1 MSDSEFC
8 PLCGVP
14 LDDAPGPVVHGTC
27 PVHGV
32 IGRMRDAEGDVPE
45 GLLGQETGAGL
56 ATLSADFGATL
67 EISGVEWQQVDVLDL
82 LDEGSEK
89 AHAFDVRD
97 QIDSYRSRQKGLR
110 YPDGAV
116 HDDEGWAHEGGAA
129 TWTIQGLTPG
139 RDTLIV
145 GRTDVMYVEGELA
158 LRVEK
163 RPPIVFPDFA
173 ADRRYRWRNRA
184 IPIPGD
190 WIEADTLTVSLERL
204 DSTKDLSHF
213 RYWIYQRPVS
223 LDAPS
228 DGSVGAA
235 HDQPTEPDSAPE
247 AEPVAAEPVAAE
259 PVAPE
264 FAAAEPDPEPAL
276 EMASEPDPVFAP
288 TPDPEPASPSEAV
301 PSEAAPRDAAPNETD
316 EPADEPAPADV
327 PAPADDPALADAPAP
342 EAEAEPPNETID
354 IPASALLEP
363 QAAVAVLPAVLE
375 TEDAAA
381 EAPEATEP
389 LTRAESTPPTSSAL
403 LPPEPTS
410 AHAPLDAAPS
420 ASADAATG
428 AATGAQ
434 QRLVTISL
442 SGGDDPHGTVHEHL
456 ADALAAGWRIARLEG
471 LTHAHAAWLLVLL
484 ERAPAP
490 EAGR

>member
-14 LDDAPGPVVHGTC
+14 LDDAPGPVVHGIC

-56 ATLSADFGATL
+56 ATLSADLGATL

-129 TWTIQGLTPG
+129 TWTILGLTPG

-158 LRVEK
+158 LRVEN

-190 WIEADTLTVSLERL
+190 WIEGDTLTVSLERL

-213 RYWIYQRPVS
+213 RYWVYQHPAS
-223 LDAPS
+223 LGEPSDPPGDAPVES
-228 DGSVGAA
+228 SVDEQPAAIDEGA
-235 HDQPTEPDSAPE
+235 PTPE
-247 AEPVAAEPVAAE
+247 AEPVTAEPE
-259 PVAPE
+259 PPADL
-264 FAAAEPDPEPAL
+264 DPEPAPARDQAL
-276 EMASEPDPVFAP
+276 TSA
-288 TPDPEPASPSEAV
+288 PEP
-301 PSEAAPRDAAPNETD
+301 AAPNEAADRAAEPEPAAEPAFTAVD
-316 EPADEPAPADV
+316 EPAREADV
-327 PAPADDPALADAPAP
+327 D
-342 EAEAEPPNETID
+342 PPNETID

-363 QAAVAVLPAVLE
+363 HAAVAVLPAVLE
-375 TEDAAA
+375 TEDAADA
-381 EAPEATEP
+381 RDPADVQPSMESPGLGESPPAT
-389 LTRAESTPPTSSAL
+389 SAL
-403 LPPEPTS
+403 LPPESSSES
-410 AHAPLDAAPS
+410 APPSPAPPAP
-420 ASADAATG
+420 AE

-442 SGGDDPHGTVHEHL
+442 RGGDDPHGAVHEHL

-471 LTHAHAAWLLVLL
+471 LTHTHAAWLLVLL

-490 EAGR
+490 EASR